1 MYDYCI
7 VNKHDI
13 VDAESLSKIKIL
25 CHVTTFEF
33 WKEKK
38 EGLHVTKIILGI
50 GKIKSC
56 HESNVVRFSENYLI
70 LELLVLSYSLTVHV
84 ISTTLPKLNLWVNW
98 YWLLNKNKMLSW
110 HHKRNFNLPLQ
121 GHSRFILIQS
131 TKKKPPMS
139 TFFMRKCL
147 SRTKMIFHS
156 TWNKRMLGAILLVCF
171 DVMNFKKFIRCIKLL
186 LGNRYIANE

>member
-1 MYDYCI
+1 MGYEKLNW
-7 VNKHDI
+7 NKDI
-13 VDAESLSKIKIL
+13 LSYHNSWIL
-25 CHVTTFEF
+25 
-33 WKEKK
+33 KRKK
-38 EGLHVTKIILGI
+38 EDLHVTKIILGI

-56 HESNVVRFSENYLI
+56 HESNVVRFSENYLFM
-70 LELLVLSYSLTVHV
+70 ELLVLSYSLTVHV

-156 TWNKRMLGAILLVCF
+156 TWNKRMLGAIILVCF
-171 DVMNFKKFIRCIKLL
+171 NVMNFEKFIKCSKII
-186 LGNRYIANE
+186 LGNSNIMS

>member
-1 MYDYCI
+1 MSQLL
-7 VNKHDI
+7 N
-13 VDAESLSKIKIL
+13 
-25 CHVTTFEF
+25 FE
-33 WKEKK
+33 KKKK

-56 HESNVVRFSENYLI
+56 HESNVVRFSENYLFM
-70 LELLVLSYSLTVHV
+70 ELLVLSYSLTVHV

-131 TKKKPPMS
+131 TQKRNRRCQHFLCVSVCHARKW
-139 TFFMRKCL
+139 FF
-147 SRTKMIFHS
+147 IPHE
-156 TWNKRMLGAILLVCF
+156 
-171 DVMNFKKFIRCIKLL
+171 IK
-186 LGNRYIANE
+186 EC